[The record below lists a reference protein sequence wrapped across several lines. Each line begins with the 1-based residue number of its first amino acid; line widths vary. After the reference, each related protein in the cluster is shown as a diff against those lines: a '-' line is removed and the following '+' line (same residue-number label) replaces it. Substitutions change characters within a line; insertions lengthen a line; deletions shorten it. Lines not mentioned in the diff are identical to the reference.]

1 MGISRHLDTWACL
14 AHVGEREDVHALVR
28 EHLRQGIAVGSPAL
42 AQPESWPRKYEY
54 EEGEGFKCE
63 GL

>member
-1 MGISRHLDTWACL
+1 MGIYGRLDTWACL
-14 AHVGEREDVHALVR
+14 PHDGEHEVVPALVGQD
-28 EHLRQGIAVGSPAL
+28 LQQGTVVGLPAL